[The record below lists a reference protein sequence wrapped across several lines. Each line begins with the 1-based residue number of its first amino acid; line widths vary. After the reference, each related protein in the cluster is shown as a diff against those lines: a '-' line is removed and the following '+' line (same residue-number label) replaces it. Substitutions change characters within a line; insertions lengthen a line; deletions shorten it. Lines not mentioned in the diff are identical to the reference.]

1 MADKLPFEEPLR
13 RAMEANFRYYEALG
27 QVTQEYWKALFG
39 IVKSLPVRLGG
50 GGANLAST
58 ARPTN
63 STDPASAATL
73 VLEGRA
79 GSEAQGVFMV
89 ENRLPRTVSTAVVT
103 SAFADPS
110 GRTVQHSLRV
120 VPSVIT
126 LEPGG
131 RTLVQIF
138 ATVSDS
144 LEPNVAYRGEVTV
157 PGLSEHGIPVLLR
170 RHPSAPERGAD
181 TPRGGKAPAAKRT
194 TGRSRRRSS
203 QRSGTK
209 D

>member
-1 MADKLPFEEPLR
+1 MADKLPFQEPLR
-13 RAMEANFRYYEALG
+13 LAMEANLRYYEALG
-27 QVTQEYWKALFG
+27 QVTQEYFKALFG
-39 IVKSLPVRLGG
+39 IVKDLPVRLGG
-50 GGANLAST
+50 GGANAAST
-58 ARPTN
+58 ARPAN
-63 STDPASAATL
+63 STAPASAATL
-73 VLEGRA
+73 VLEGQG

-110 GRTVQHSLRV
+110 GRAVQHPLRV

-138 ATVSDS
+138 AAVTDS
-144 LEPNVAYRGEVTV
+144 LEPNVAYRGEVNV

-170 RHPSAPERGAD
+170 RNLSAPQRVAKP
-181 TPRGGKAPAAKRT
+181 PRGGRAAAAKRA
-194 TGRSRRRSS
+194 TGRSRKPSTRRPGSE
-203 QRSGTK
+203 

>member
-1 MADKLPFEEPLR
+1 MADKLPFEGPLR
-13 RAMEANFRYYEALG
+13 LAMEANLRYYEALG

-39 IVKSLPVRLGG
+39 IVKALPVRLGG
-50 GGANLAST
+50 GGANSAST

-63 STDPASAATL
+63 STAPASAATL
-73 VLEGRA
+73 VLEGQA

-110 GRTVQHSLRV
+110 GRAVQHPLRV

-138 ATVSDS
+138 ATVTDS
-144 LEPNVAYRGEVTV
+144 LEPNVEYRGEVTV

-170 RHPSAPERGAD
+170 RHPSAPERGTD
-181 TPRGGKAPAAKRT
+181 TRRSGRAPAAKRK

-203 QRSGTK
+203 RRPGSK